1 MAKIVVIGAGVGGMA
16 AAARLAKQGHSI
28 SIYEASD
35 RTGGKC
41 RTEWIGDYAFDT
53 GPSLLTLPAI
63 YKDLFIKTGPRFEKV
78 LTVQAVNP
86 SFSYHFFDGK
96 EVKFQNLDLPKT
108 CQALDEELGLQAGD
122 AWHRLM
128 QRAEVMWDIS
138 RVPFVQSELTSIW
151 SLLKRRDLIRGIR
164 QIAPWKS
171 LRTVTA
177 EYTND
182 PHLQNI
188 IDRYAT
194 YTGSDP
200 RKAPAAL
207 LTIAFVEA
215 SFGAWHIAGGIGQIS
230 VALED
235 RCRLLNVEINLNAP
249 VSQINT
255 KKGAVTGI
263 TLADGAIIDADI
275 VVTNADAEVTYNQLL
290 DSSVN
295 AAKPERKKLKR
306 ADKSLAGFSLL
317 LGLDNSKIDGPAPT
331 VDHHTIYF
339 PENYDAE
346 FDDIFVR
353 KIPVNDPTI
362 YICAPNDPLMVKREG
377 TESWFVLV
385 NAPRHEPKIGWDWG
399 NGGAEYAKKI
409 IAKLDALGL
418 RVSDRLEVMEFR
430 TPLDLQNSTGAP
442 GGSIYGTSSN
452 GAMSAFLRAKNR
464 SPVVGLFCVGGSA
477 HPGGG
482 LPLVG
487 MSAELVA
494 VAIGGIGNAES
505 KVSTAH
511 HRH

>member
-1 MAKIVVIGAGVGGMA
+1 MTV
-16 AAARLAKQGHSI
+16 AARLARQGHEVSI
-28 SIYEASD
+28 FEASE

-41 RTEWIGDYAFDT
+41 RTEWIGEYAFDT

-63 YKDLFIKTGPRFEKV
+63 YKDFFIKTGPRFEKV
-78 LTVQAVNP
+78 LTTRAVDP
-86 SFSYHFFDGK
+86 SFTYNFSDGK
-96 EVKFQNLDLPKT
+96 SVDFVNLDLPKT
-108 CQALDEELGLQAGD
+108 CAAIDIALGKEAGD
-122 AWHRLM
+122 AWHSIM

-171 LRTVTA
+171 LRKVTG
-177 EYTND
+177 EYTSD
-182 PHLQNI
+182 AHIQMI

-215 SFGAWHIAGGIGQIS
+215 SFGAWHISGGIGKLS
-230 VALED
+230 EALED
-235 RCRLLNVEINLNAP
+235 RCRLLNVEINLNSP
-249 VSQINT
+249 VSKINT
-255 KKGAVTGI
+255 REGAVTGI
-263 TLADGAIIDADI
+263 TLKSGEEISADL
-275 VVTNADAEVTYNQLL
+275 VVTNADAEITYNQLL
-290 DSSVN
+290 ESSVV

-306 ADKSLAGFSLL
+306 AEKSLAGFSLL
-317 LGLDNSKIDGPAPT
+317 LGLDNSKIQDPAPKLN
-331 VDHHTIYF
+331 HHTIYF
-339 PENYDAE
+339 PEDYDAE
-346 FDDIFVR
+346 FDDIFTKRV
-353 KIPVNDPTI
+353 PVSDPTI
-362 YICAPNDPLMVKREG
+362 YICSPNDPLMVKREG

-385 NAPRHEPKIGWDWG
+385 NAPRHDPKEGWDWST
-399 NGGAEYAKKI
+399 GGAEYAQKI

-418 RVSDRLEVMEFR
+418 RVSERLEVMEFR
-430 TPLDLQNSTGAP
+430 TPLDLQNSTLAP

-452 GAMSAFLRAKNR
+452 GAMSAFSRAKNR
-464 SPVVGLFCVGGSA
+464 SPVRGLYCVGGSA

-494 VAIGGIGNAES
+494 EAIGSAKPG
-505 KVSTAH
+505 VTTAH
-511 HRH
+511 QHH

>member
-1 MAKIVVIGAGVGGMA
+1 MTV
-16 AAARLAKQGHSI
+16 AARLARQGHEVSI
-28 SIYEASD
+28 FEASE

-41 RTEWIGDYAFDT
+41 RTEWIGEYAFDT

-63 YKDLFIKTGPRFEKV
+63 YKDFFIKTGPRFEKV
-78 LTVQAVNP
+78 LTTRAVDP
-86 SFSYHFFDGK
+86 SFTYNFSDGK
-96 EVKFQNLDLPKT
+96 SVDFVNLDLPKT
-108 CQALDEELGLQAGD
+108 CAAIDIALGKEAGD
-122 AWHRLM
+122 AWHSIM

-171 LRTVTA
+171 LRKVTG
-177 EYTND
+177 EYTSD
-182 PHLQNI
+182 AHIQMI

-215 SFGAWHIAGGIGQIS
+215 SFGAWHISGGIGKLS
-230 VALED
+230 EALED
-235 RCRLLNVEINLNAP
+235 RCRLLNVEINLNSP
-249 VSQINT
+249 VSKINT
-255 KKGAVTGI
+255 REGAVTGI
-263 TLADGAIIDADI
+263 TLKSGEEIPADL
-275 VVTNADAEVTYNQLL
+275 VVTNADAEITYNQLL
-290 DSSVN
+290 ESSVV

-306 ADKSLAGFSLL
+306 AEKSLAGFSLL
-317 LGLDNSKIDGPAPT
+317 LGLDNSKIQDPAPKLN
-331 VDHHTIYF
+331 HHTIYF
-339 PENYDAE
+339 PEDYDAE
-346 FDDIFVR
+346 FDDIFTKRV
-353 KIPVNDPTI
+353 PVSDPTI
-362 YICAPNDPLMVKREG
+362 YICSPNDPLMVKREG

-385 NAPRHEPKIGWDWG
+385 NAPRHDPKEGWDWST
-399 NGGAEYAKKI
+399 GGAEYAQKI

-418 RVSDRLEVMEFR
+418 RVSERLEVMEFR
-430 TPLDLQNSTGAP
+430 TPLDLQNSTLAP

-452 GAMSAFLRAKNR
+452 GAMSAFSRAKNR
-464 SPVVGLFCVGGSA
+464 SPVRGLYCVGGSA

-494 VAIGGIGNAES
+494 EAIGSAKPG
-505 KVSTAH
+505 VTTAH
-511 HRH
+511 HHH